1 MTSYIYLIDPGL
13 LSISVANPGLLSISL
28 ANPGLTPDSPRT
40 HCFMAFRVKY
50 RPCRTSY
57 SYFIDPG
64 LLSIS
69 LANPGLLSISL
80 ANPGLTPDS
89 LFYGF

>member
-1 MTSYIYLIDPGL
+1 M
-13 LSISVANPGLLSISL
+13 
-28 ANPGLTPDSPRT
+28 
-40 HCFMAFRVKY
+40 
-50 RPCRTSY
+50 TSY

-69 LANPGLLSISL
+69 VASPGLLSISL

-89 LFYGF
+89 LFFGFLGEVLAMYDFS